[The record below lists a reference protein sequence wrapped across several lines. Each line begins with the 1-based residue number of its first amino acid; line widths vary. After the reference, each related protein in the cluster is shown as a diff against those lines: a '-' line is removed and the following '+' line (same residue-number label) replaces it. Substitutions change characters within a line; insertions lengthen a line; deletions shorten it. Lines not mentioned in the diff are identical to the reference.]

1 MGATTKMKN
10 RWTEIEIKHYD
21 YIRFSNRDFENEFR
35 NIQHDKKIQYYQI
48 SDSFPFEKDMAYFY
62 KYLDLESAL
71 LSLKNGN
78 IRFVEPTRWEDKF
91 EGRFYNAKFHK
102 VSKDTQDTPFLYA
115 CCMSVKPHNEA
126 AWKVYS
132 YGKVGIGAH
141 CVQIKINR
149 NKFRKELIKSNTL
162 TINSSIFEGL
172 VTYTSETIISGIHKD
187 KYKTKKGVIK
197 SNTNY
202 DRFFSSFNC
211 LNYLN
216 LLLLKRDY
224 FKHENE
230 IRFFVVPEVAPQ
242 PKGKRYRVN
251 GSDVYG
257 LALDIKI
264 DWANVIEEIRIDSK
278 CTELEYNIFKDECLK
293 LLKSST
299 RYTSTTGTRDK
310 NNLEKKFT
318 PIKTDIYGKR
328 HSVTIGK

>member
-1 MGATTKMKN
+1 MKTIIDKKKS
-10 RWTEIEIKHYD
+10 RWNEVEIKPYD
-21 YIRFSNRDFENEFR
+21 TIRFSNSDFDREFR
-35 NIQHDKKIQYYQI
+35 NIQDNNKLQYFQI
-48 SDSFPFEKDMAYFY
+48 SDSFPLEKDTAYFY

-91 EGRFYNAKFHK
+91 EGRFYNAKYHK
-102 VSKDTQDTPFLYA
+102 VSKDPQDTPFLYA

-141 CVQIKINR
+141 CVQLKINR

-162 TINSSIFEGL
+162 TANSSIFEGL
-172 VTYTSETIISGIHKD
+172 VTYTSETIISGIHKKD
-187 KYKTKKGVIK
+187 YKTKKGVAK
-197 SNTNY
+197 TNVNY
-202 DRFFSSFNC
+202 NRFFSVFNR

-230 IRFFVVPEVAPQ
+230 IRFFVIPEVAPQ
-242 PKGKRYRVN
+242 PKGKRFRVN
-251 GSDVYG
+251 GIDVYG
-257 LALDIKI
+257 LSLDIKI

-293 LLKSST
+293 LLVSSP
-299 RYTSTTGTRDK
+299 RYTSSSK
-310 NNLEKKFT
+310 SVKKVLEKKFT
-318 PIKTDIYGKR
+318 PIKTDVYGKR
-328 HSVTIGK
+328 HSVTIE